1 MSRSRRPAITWA
13 TTTGARAP
21 TVISFSP
28 VNTPRLRLDLT
39 SAGPDTANGA
49 QRVSEFTTGPN

>member
-13 TTTGARAP
+13 TTTGAP